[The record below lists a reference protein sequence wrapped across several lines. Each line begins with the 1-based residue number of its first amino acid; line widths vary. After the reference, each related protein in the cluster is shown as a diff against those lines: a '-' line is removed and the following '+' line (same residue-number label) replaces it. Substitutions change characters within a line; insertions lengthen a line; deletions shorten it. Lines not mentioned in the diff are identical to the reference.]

1 MLFRVQN
8 SESVRPDC
16 RQGGR
21 VNELYRLVDVM
32 KRLRSPGGCP
42 WDREQT
48 HESLKPY
55 LLEEAYEV
63 LSAIDMQD
71 DEEIKEELGD
81 LLLQIVFH
89 AQLADEENRF
99 SIDDV
104 AESIVKKLIRRHPH
118 VFSEVKVNGS
128 EEVLRNWEKIK
139 KDEGKKSALDGVPPT
154 LPALLKA
161 RRVQE
166 KAKRVGFDWDNA
178 QGAFE
183 KVAEEVNELRKAI
196 AEGKKGTVAEELGDL
211 LFSIVNVSRFLDV
224 DAEDALRKT
233 INKFMARFRFIEE
246 KIEKNGK
253 KSIENHTLGELDLLW
268 EKAKHEQE

>member
-1 MLFRVQN
+1 
-8 SESVRPDC
+8 
-16 RQGGR
+16 

-63 LSAIDMQD
+63 LSAIDMHD
-71 DEEIKEELGD
+71 DEELKEELGD

-128 EEVLRNWEKIK
+128 EEVLQNWEKIK

-178 QGAFE
+178 EGAFE
-183 KVAEEVNELRKAI
+183 KVVEEVNELKKAI
-196 AEGKKGTVAEELGDL
+196 VEGKKGTVEEELGDV
-211 LFSIVNVSRFLDV
+211 LFSIVNVSRFVDV
-224 DAEDALRKT
+224 DAEDSLRKT
-233 INKFMARFRFIEE
+233 INKFMVRFQYIEK
-246 KIEKNGK
+246 KIEKHGK
-253 KSIENHTLGELDLLW
+253 KPLEHHSLGELDHLW

>member
-1 MLFRVQN
+1 
-8 SESVRPDC
+8 
-16 RQGGR
+16 

-63 LSAIDMQD
+63 LSAIDMHD
-71 DEEIKEELGD
+71 DEELKEELGD

-128 EEVLRNWEKIK
+128 EEVLQNWEKIK

-178 QGAFE
+178 EGAFE
-183 KVAEEVNELRKAI
+183 KVVEEVNELKKAI
-196 AEGKKGTVAEELGDL
+196 VEGKKGTVEEELGDV

-233 INKFMARFRFIEE
+233 IHKFMVRFQYIEK
-246 KIEKNGK
+246 KIEKHGK
-253 KSIENHTLGELDLLW
+253 KPLEHHSLGELDHLW

>member
-1 MLFRVQN
+1 
-8 SESVRPDC
+8 
-16 RQGGR
+16 

-63 LSAIDMQD
+63 LSAIDMHD
-71 DEEIKEELGD
+71 DEELKEELGD

-128 EEVLRNWEKIK
+128 EEVLQNWEKIK

-178 QGAFE
+178 EGAFE
-183 KVAEEVNELRKAI
+183 KVVEEVNELKKAI
-196 AEGKKGTVAEELGDL
+196 VEGKKGTVEEELGDV
-211 LFSIVNVSRFLDV
+211 LFSIVNVSRFVDV
-224 DAEDALRKT
+224 DAEDSLRKT
-233 INKFMARFRFIEE
+233 IHKFMVRFQYIEK
-246 KIEKNGK
+246 KIEKHGK
-253 KSIENHTLGELDLLW
+253 KPLEHHSLGELDHLW

>member
-1 MLFRVQN
+1 
-8 SESVRPDC
+8 
-16 RQGGR
+16 

-63 LSAIDMQD
+63 LSAIDMHD
-71 DEEIKEELGD
+71 DEELKEELGD

-128 EEVLRNWEKIK
+128 EEVLQNWEKIK

-178 QGAFE
+178 EGAFE
-183 KVAEEVNELRKAI
+183 KVVEEVNELKKAI
-196 AEGKKGTVAEELGDL
+196 VEGKKGSVEEELGDL

-233 INKFMARFRFIEE
+233 IHKFMVRFQYI
-246 KIEKNGK
+246 
-253 KSIENHTLGELDLLW
+253 
-268 EKAKHEQE
+268 

>member
-1 MLFRVQN
+1 
-8 SESVRPDC
+8 
-16 RQGGR
+16 

-63 LSAIDMQD
+63 LSAIDMHD
-71 DEEIKEELGD
+71 DEELKEELGD

-128 EEVLRNWEKIK
+128 EEVLQNWEKIK

-178 QGAFE
+178 EGAFE
-183 KVAEEVNELRKAI
+183 KVVEEVNELKKAI
-196 AEGKKGTVAEELGDL
+196 VEGKKGTVEEELGDV
-211 LFSIVNVSRFLDV
+211 LFSIVNVSRFVDV
-224 DAEDALRKT
+224 DAEDSLRKT
-233 INKFMARFRFIEE
+233 INKFMARFQYIEK
-246 KIEKNGK
+246 KIEKHGK
-253 KSIENHTLGELDLLW
+253 KPLEHHSLGELDHLW

>member
-1 MLFRVQN
+1 
-8 SESVRPDC
+8 
-16 RQGGR
+16 

-63 LSAIDMQD
+63 LSAIDMHD
-71 DEEIKEELGD
+71 DEELKEELGD

-128 EEVLRNWEKIK
+128 EEVLQNWEKIK

-178 QGAFE
+178 EGAFE
-183 KVAEEVNELRKAI
+183 KVVEEVNELKKAI
-196 AEGKKGTVAEELGDL
+196 VEGKKGTVEEELGDV
-211 LFSIVNVSRFLDV
+211 LFSIVNVSRFVDV
-224 DAEDALRKT
+224 DAEDALRNT
-233 INKFMARFRFIEE
+233 INKFMARFQYIEK
-246 KIEKNGK
+246 KIEKHGK
-253 KSIENHTLGELDLLW
+253 KPLEHHSLGELDHLW